1 MWEGINRRRFP
12 RANYKCIISIKSK
25 GNMPKLITTRTEN
38 LGMGGICV
46 VLEQSFNIFSNV
58 ELELILDDSSAPIRC
73 AGSIVWV
80 VKKTNPAD
88 NNAVSYDTG
97 VEFINIK
104 EADRAR
110 IGQIVEKILESS

>member
-25 GNMPKLITTRTEN
+25 GSMPKLITAHTEN

-46 VLEQSFNIFSNV
+46 LLGESFNIFSNV
-58 ELELILDDSSAPIRC
+58 ELELILDDSSSPIRC
-73 AGSIVWV
+73 GGSIVWV
-80 VKKTNPAD
+80 VKKTDPAD
-88 NNAVSYDTG
+88 KNAISYDTG
-97 VEFINIK
+97 IEFISIK

-110 IGQIVEKILESS
+110 IGQIVEKILPPS